1 MPKKINL
8 NSLAFFGPGYVSLS
22 SKILFTEFEHN
33 INELTVHM
41 TSGSL
46 LVVIA
51 NDGYLGGTAP
61 LLKFFINQTE
71 GTVDLGIPANSYTYL
86 TNSITLENVVGA
98 SVFDEKE
105 NMVMAPWAAIRGTF
119 TEFAVLV
126 APSMFSFNG
135 ITF

>member
-1 MPKKINL
+1 MN
-8 NSLAFFGPGYVSLS
+8 VS
-22 SKILFTEFEHN
+22 
-33 INELTVHM
+33 TVHM
-41 TSGSL
+41 PAGSV

-51 NDGYLGGTAP
+51 NDGYQSGTAP

-71 GTVDLGIPANSYTYL
+71 GTVDLGIPANSYIYW

-105 NMVMAPWAAIRGTF
+105 NLVLAPWAAIRGTF

-126 APSMFSFNG
+126 APTMFSFKNLN
-135 ITF
+135 I

>member
-1 MPKKINL
+1 
-8 NSLAFFGPGYVSLS
+8 
-22 SKILFTEFEHN
+22 
-33 INELTVHM
+33 M
-41 TSGSL
+41 TAGSL

-51 NDGYLGGTAP
+51 NDGYHGSSLP

-86 TNSITLENVVGA
+86 TNSITLENVIGA

-105 NMVMAPWAAIRGTF
+105 NMVMSPWAAIRGTF

-126 APSMFSFNG
+126 ASSMFSFNG